1 MTRDPC
7 GKMLGLFPRNSSII
21 NDSATNSLIPMRIIP
36 GYLPRIILKERH
48 NSLTRNSYAPS
59 ARINLQLAKK
69 KQEKKCSR
77 SLQMRLGILGAALYS
92 LGKIS

>member
-69 KQEKKCSR
+69 KTRKKMQQKSTDAVRDTR
-77 SLQMRLGILGAALYS
+77 SSPLFIR
-92 LGKIS
+92 KIS